1 MADLKDLICYHDGR
15 FVPLGD
21 ISLSP
26 YDLGFLRGYAVF
38 DVMPMEN
45 GKPFLWERHFDRL
58 IRSAEALGLSVPATK
73 DEYKSILD
81 TLVERNLPRRQAG
94 AAAGRLSFRTVLSGG
109 PSPDSFVPQPGQET
123 FLVLAEPAHAYPESM
138 FTEGVKAITLE
149 YERPLPQVKLAN
161 HAIAIS
167 DLPRRREADAFE
179 AIYVSAGE
187 ISEASQSNVFIV
199 KDGVL
204 ATTWENVLHGITQG
218 LVLELAEAAGIRA
231 EKRGISLEELLSAD
245 EVFMTGSSKR
255 IVPVVRI
262 DEIAVGAGVPGPVT
276 VRLMAAFDEY
286 AKAY

>member
-1 MADLKDLICYHDGR
+1 MSESKNLICYFDGR
-15 FVPLGD
+15 FLPLSE
-21 ISLSP
+21 IVLSP

-58 IRSAEALGLSVPATK
+58 VRSAAPLGLSVPVDK
-73 DEYKSILD
+73 EVYRNILD
-81 TLVERNLPRRQAG
+81 ELVARNPG
-94 AAAGRLSFRTVLSGG
+94 ERLSFRTVLSGG
-109 PSPDSFVPQPGQET
+109 KSMDSFVPQSGAET
-123 FLVLAEPAHAYPESM
+123 FLVLAEPAHTYPKEM
-138 FTEGVKAITLE
+138 FEDGVKAITLE

-167 DLPRRREADAFE
+167 DLPRRREAGAFE
-179 AIYVSAGE
+179 AIYVNSGE

-199 KDGVL
+199 KDGKL
-204 ATTWENVLHGITQG
+204 STTWENVLHGITQG
-218 LVLELAEAAGIRA
+218 LVLELAEAAGIVA
-231 EKRGISLEELLSAD
+231 EKRRVMLVELLSAD

-262 DEIAVGAGVPGPVT
+262 DETVIGAGTPGPVT
-276 VRLMAAFDEY
+276 RQLLQAFDDF